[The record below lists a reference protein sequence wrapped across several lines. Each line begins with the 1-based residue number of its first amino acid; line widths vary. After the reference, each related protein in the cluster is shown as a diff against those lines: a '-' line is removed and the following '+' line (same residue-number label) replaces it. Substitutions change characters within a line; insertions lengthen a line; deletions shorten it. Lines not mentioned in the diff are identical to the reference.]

1 MNDLLYVS
9 YDNDD
14 SYSGLC
20 VGRPNP
26 DGSHTILKLELGEH
40 ADNLYHIIKDRES
53 SKLDDEQALCM
64 AERLKAY
71 CEEREDCEGCQFQ
84 VNGNHVGCK
93 IAFPVGR
100 WTLDAGEQ
108 EEETE

>member
-1 MNDLLYVS
+1 MAKSDLLYVS

-40 ADNLYHIIKDRES
+40 ADNLYHIITDNKS
-53 SKLDDEQALCM
+53 SKLNDEQALCM

-71 CEEREDCEGCQFQ
+71 CEMHEDC
-84 VNGNHVGCK
+84 VGCVFWK
-93 IAFPVGR
+93 KGNYVGCNAGFPFQ
-100 WTLDAGEQ
+100 WDSKDKEQ
-108 EEETE
+108 K